1 MKYQLFYNKIPG
13 SLENFIYVRQS
24 AYSSFIFRQRNLQN
38 NDTKKL
44 TTAPVAAIIT
54 VFIISVGL
62 RLYNKTR
69 NVPAIVQD
77 NVLLSG

>member
-1 MKYQLFYNKIPG
+1 MKYQLFYNNIPG

-24 AYSSFIFRQRNLQN
+24 AYSSLIFRQRNLQN

-44 TTAPVAAIIT
+44 TIAPVAAIIT
-54 VFIISVGL
+54 VFIISVGF
-62 RLYNKTR
+62 RLYNKTIT
-69 NVPAIVQD
+69 VPAIVQD